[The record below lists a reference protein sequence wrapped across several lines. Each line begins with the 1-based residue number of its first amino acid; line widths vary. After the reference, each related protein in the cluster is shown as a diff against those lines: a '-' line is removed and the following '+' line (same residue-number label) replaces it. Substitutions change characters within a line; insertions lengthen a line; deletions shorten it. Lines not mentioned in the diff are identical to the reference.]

1 MSLHDTLAGL
11 RVELD
16 GYQRQGKTDRAALV
30 EAEIARVEE
39 LVDAA
44 TIEPDT
50 VADAVAALDAERTA
64 AYITA
69 LTEER
74 AGYLAVGRADRVAA
88 VDAELARYA
97 VHADDEPG
105 DELETADGTPP
116 KRRGRK

>member
-39 LVDAA
+39 LVGA
-44 TIEPDT
+44 TADEPVT
-50 VADAVAALDAERTA
+50 VADAVAALDADRTA

-74 AGYLAVGRADRVAA
+74 AGYLAVGRADRVAD
-88 VDAELARYA
+88 VDAELARYN
-97 VHADDEPG
+97 VHVEPDDG
-105 DELETADGTPP
+105 LETADGAPA